1 MCCVRPWALVTVLP
15 GQLPVC
21 WFIPVSSLKTVLLPT
36 LGLPASA
43 TTFSSGLSF
52 SMTRPLS
59 AALRPVESDVS
70 PIYFSFFIY
79 VVAAVVALFGVS
91 AGSFS
96 AANTRTRSASRRLSA
111 TTVPRTKKAVGSPEG
126 LLYKQRISVPSINPI
141 SRSLRRMLP
150 LDKSLCTVAVIPCR
164 TWDRAISFVVIFSIL
179 LFIRRVRN
187 DIVPYP
193 YTMPTPLRPCDTNA

>member
-1 MCCVRPWALVTVLP
+1 MSEDEKKKDSFIQEQIRKKPFYRRKSFRRTVRGVAVTV
-15 GQLPVC
+15 
-21 WFIPVSSLKTVLLPT
+21 I
-36 LGLPASA
+36 
-43 TTFSSGLSF
+43 
-52 SMTRPLS
+52 
-59 AALRPVESDVS
+59 
-70 PIYFSFFIY
+70 
-79 VVAAVVALFGVS
+79 FGVS

-96 AANTRTRSASRRLSA
+96 AANTRIRSASRRLNA

-126 LLYKQRISVPSINPI
+126 LLYKQRISVPSISPI

-193 YTMPTPLRPCDTNA
+193 YTMPTPPRRCSASEASKK